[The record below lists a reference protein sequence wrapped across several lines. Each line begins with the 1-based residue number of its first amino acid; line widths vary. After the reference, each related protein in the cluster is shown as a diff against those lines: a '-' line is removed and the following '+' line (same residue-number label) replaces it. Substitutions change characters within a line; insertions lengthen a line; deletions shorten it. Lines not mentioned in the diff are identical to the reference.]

1 VYAEGYLKA
10 VDVEA
15 IRAAAFKVVV
25 DYAHAPAVEVLPQ
38 LLEQLNIEVVPL
50 NARIDANKISL
61 SQEEFRAGLGQLA
74 RITGA
79 LHGISLGVR
88 LDVGG
93 EKIFVVDDAGL
104 SVPDPVLAAAIA
116 VLVFRS
122 HPSSI
127 IVITTEQS
135 CVFEKIAQLYGG
147 SVRRCAIDPQALM
160 RAAASGDVSMACDG
174 TGNFVFPSLHP
185 AIDGLLAVGK
195 LLELLAVQKTRLS
208 EVIAGLPVFFIASGR
223 VDGDPETKGRVM
235 RCLMRQFSKFHHETI
250 DGIKVFLG
258 DGEWV
263 SIRPDEDAAV
273 FHLMAE
279 AHSQVAAQELIA
291 DYAGLV
297 QNLVR
302 EPCAPVAIEPSREN
316 DGSPGVQA
324 RL

>member
-1 VYAEGYLKA
+1 
-10 VDVEA
+10 
-15 IRAAAFKVVV
+15 
-25 DYAHAPAVEVLPQ
+25 VLPQ

-93 EKIFVVDDAGL
+93 EKLFIVDDTGL
-104 SVPDPVLAAAIA
+104 NVPDSVLAAAMA
-116 VLVFRS
+116 ALVFRS
-122 HPSSI
+122 HPGSVIVVSTDSS
-127 IVITTEQS
+127 
-135 CVFEKIAQLYGG
+135 CAFEKLAELYGG

-160 RAAASGDVSMACDG
+160 RAAANGDVVMACDG

-185 AIDGLLAVGK
+185 AIDGLQAVGK

-208 EVIAGLPVFFIASGR
+208 DVIAGLPDFFIASGR
-223 VDGDPETKGRVM
+223 VEGDPETKGRVM
-235 RCLMRQFSKFHHETI
+235 RCLMQQFSKFRHETL

-258 DGEWV
+258 DCEWV
-263 SIRPDEDAAV
+263 LIRPDEDAAI

-279 AHSQVAAQELIA
+279 AHSQQAAQEITLTTVERCGIRTRT
-291 DYAGLV
+291 L
-297 QNLVR
+297 R
-302 EPCAPVAIEPSREN
+302 PS
-316 DGSPGVQA
+316 A
-324 RL
+324 RIRI